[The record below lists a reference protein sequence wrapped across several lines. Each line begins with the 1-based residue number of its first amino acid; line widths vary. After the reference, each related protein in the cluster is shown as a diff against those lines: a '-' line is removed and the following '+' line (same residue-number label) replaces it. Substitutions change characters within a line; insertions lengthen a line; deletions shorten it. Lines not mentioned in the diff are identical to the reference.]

1 MSETSEKT
9 PEWLVLLENK
19 KKRHNRLA
27 HEIGAGAPCLSCGD
41 SCPGLDLH
49 FWRKLCR
56 NCKCKK
62 EEHDVKDD
70 EGYEQFEIL
79 LGPASKKRKRGACL
93 NIKVPGVDNAKTVK
107 SAEVAFD
114 WVPPNVSDDVAV
126 EYMKQLPTAKLPIS
140 GSDGALYRRQQLE
153 RQVPIH
159 DLDASRCHNLTPQ
172 EVEGLKKYL
181 DNLKS
186 NVVGQGRVTK
196 VPLLHADVR
205 WASEAFGQKSLPA
218 SHSADSIRGIP
229 PSAFSAPRPFHPAV
243 PRMPADTEDEDFPPP
258 PPPLPN
264 TMPPNLK
271 KPSNFAPSW
280 KPYHNPESQ
289 TSYSEALPGKPYTS
303 SGFERAGPTD
313 RLSQKGNS
321 QQSASVGHQQFGT
334 LPGESVSSLPA
345 DASVSHTLHPE
356 SHTAYSDVVPGKP
369 SFASAKHHRS
379 GSGVA
384 DPVSQRGQQQGD
396 VGHQRYDVEHQHY
409 GLMPENTAATLP
421 ADATFAHTV
430 HPDYHTV
437 YSESVPGKHS
447 ALSPEYRRTGLR
459 VVDPVSPK
467 QQSEWMEGMS
477 TKRSESIPG
486 YNVLSSPAD
495 ATVSL
500 ATHPMIMSVS
510 TNVPGVS
517 PAMVAT
523 SLSQSCGA
531 REGFKNES
539 VPHNKNTGTLHAG
552 VVAGS
557 RYPSGQE
564 CYQNACP
571 DKLPYNEPVKQWV
584 GKDIPQE
591 GNLGY
596 SMHPAEKEDIYSQQP
611 GALLQSDT
619 VNIKSPVSRT
629 QLGNSEG
636 TSSLLGHKPYYMS
649 HPVESTSCEPI
660 AARNAGSSHWE
671 VGVNNLSPGKTVPT
685 KHIPGESHGDAHR
698 QQKGRFAD
706 TVGTGHD
713 PFGMPE
719 ALPAKSSIYSS
730 LGPHG
735 ETVFSE
741 GVPTDAL
748 PKSALAMQQHRH
760 DAELGELSSHMA
772 EMKTDDTPAV
782 QQPQFNCKECKG
794 AIQAGDV
801 AVFADRAGEDVA
813 WHPSCFVCT
822 TCKELLVD
830 LIYFFNKGQVYCGRH
845 YAELLKIPRCF
856 ACDELIFVNEYT
868 MAEGQAFHVKHFC
881 CYECDIPLGGMK
893 YVPVDGQP
901 VCLDCFQEKY
911 GKSCHACGKKIG
923 ASDQRVSW
931 NELHWH
937 VSGDCFSC
945 FSCHK
950 SLLGGRFAV
959 KKNQPFCSKECV
971 LASGIL

>member
-243 PRMPADTEDEDFPPP
+243 PRMPAGTEDEDFPPP

-313 RLSQKGNS
+313 RLSQKNNS
-321 QQSASVGHQQFGT
+321 QQLASVGHQQFGT
-334 LPGESVSSLPA
+334 LPGECVSSLPA

-356 SHTAYSDVVPGKP
+356 SHTAYSEVVPGKP
-369 SFASAKHHRS
+369 SFASAEHHRS

-396 VGHQRYDVEHQHY
+396 VGHQWYDVEHQHY

-421 ADATFAHTV
+421 ADATFAHTM
-430 HPDYHTV
+430 HPDSHTV

-447 ALSPEYRRTGLR
+447 ALSPEYHRTGL
-459 VVDPVSPK
+459 
-467 QQSEWMEGMS
+467 Q
-477 TKRSESIPG
+477 
-486 YNVLSSPAD
+486 
-495 ATVSL
+495 
-500 ATHPMIMSVS
+500 
-510 TNVPGVS
+510 GV
-517 PAMVAT
+517 
-523 SLSQSCGA
+523 
-531 REGFKNES
+531 
-539 VPHNKNTGTLHAG
+539 H
-552 VVAGS
+552 
-557 RYPSGQE
+557 
-564 CYQNACP
+564 
-571 DKLPYNEPVKQWV
+571 
-584 GKDIPQE
+584 
-591 GNLGY
+591 
-596 SMHPAEKEDIYSQQP
+596 
-611 GALLQSDT
+611 
-619 VNIKSPVSRT
+619 
-629 QLGNSEG
+629 
-636 TSSLLGHKPYYMS
+636 
-649 HPVESTSCEPI
+649 
-660 AARNAGSSHWE
+660 
-671 VGVNNLSPGKTVPT
+671 NLSPGKTVPT
-685 KHIPGESHGDAHR
+685 KHIPGESHDDAHR

-801 AVFADRAGEDVA
+801 AVFADRAGQDVA

>member
-243 PRMPADTEDEDFPPP
+243 PHMPAGTEDDDFPPP

-303 SGFERAGPTD
+303 SEFERAGPTD

-321 QQSASVGHQQFGT
+321 QQSASVGRQQFGT

-356 SHTAYSDVVPGKP
+356 SHTAYSEVVPGKP
-369 SFASAKHHRS
+369 SFASAEHHRS

-396 VGHQRYDVEHQHY
+396 VGHQRYDVGHQHY
-409 GLMPENTAATLP
+409 GLMPENTSATLP
-421 ADATFAHTV
+421 ADATFAHTM
-430 HPDYHTV
+430 HPDSHTV
-437 YSESVPGKHS
+437 YSESAPGKHS

-459 VVDPVSPK
+459 
-467 QQSEWMEGMS
+467 
-477 TKRSESIPG
+477 
-486 YNVLSSPAD
+486 
-495 ATVSL
+495 
-500 ATHPMIMSVS
+500 
-510 TNVPGVS
+510 
-517 PAMVAT
+517 
-523 SLSQSCGA
+523 
-531 REGFKNES
+531 
-539 VPHNKNTGTLHAG
+539 
-552 VVAGS
+552 
-557 RYPSGQE
+557 
-564 CYQNACP
+564 
-571 DKLPYNEPVKQWV
+571 
-584 GKDIPQE
+584 
-591 GNLGY
+591 
-596 SMHPAEKEDIYSQQP
+596 
-611 GALLQSDT
+611 
-619 VNIKSPVSRT
+619 
-629 QLGNSEG
+629 
-636 TSSLLGHKPYYMS
+636 
-649 HPVESTSCEPI
+649 
-660 AARNAGSSHWE
+660 
-671 VGVNNLSPGKTVPT
+671 GVNNLLPGKTVPT
-685 KHIPGESHGDAHR
+685 KHIPGESHDDAHR

-719 ALPAKSSIYSS
+719 ALAAKSSIYSS

-801 AVFADRAGEDVA
+801 AVFADRAGQDVA

>member
-41 SCPGLDLH
+41 ACPGLDLH

-243 PRMPADTEDEDFPPP
+243 PHMPAGTEDDDFPPP

-303 SGFERAGPTD
+303 SEFERAGPTD

-321 QQSASVGHQQFGT
+321 QQSASVGRQQFGT

-356 SHTAYSDVVPGKP
+356 SHTAYSEVVPGKP
-369 SFASAKHHRS
+369 SFASAEHHRS

-396 VGHQRYDVEHQHY
+396 VGHQRYDVGHQHY
-409 GLMPENTAATLP
+409 GLLPENTAATLP
-421 ADATFAHTV
+421 ADATFAHTM
-430 HPDYHTV
+430 HPDSHTV
-437 YSESVPGKHS
+437 YSESVPEKHS

-459 VVDPVSPK
+459 
-467 QQSEWMEGMS
+467 
-477 TKRSESIPG
+477 
-486 YNVLSSPAD
+486 
-495 ATVSL
+495 
-500 ATHPMIMSVS
+500 
-510 TNVPGVS
+510 
-517 PAMVAT
+517 
-523 SLSQSCGA
+523 
-531 REGFKNES
+531 
-539 VPHNKNTGTLHAG
+539 
-552 VVAGS
+552 
-557 RYPSGQE
+557 
-564 CYQNACP
+564 
-571 DKLPYNEPVKQWV
+571 
-584 GKDIPQE
+584 
-591 GNLGY
+591 
-596 SMHPAEKEDIYSQQP
+596 
-611 GALLQSDT
+611 
-619 VNIKSPVSRT
+619 
-629 QLGNSEG
+629 
-636 TSSLLGHKPYYMS
+636 
-649 HPVESTSCEPI
+649 
-660 AARNAGSSHWE
+660 
-671 VGVNNLSPGKTVPT
+671 GVNNLSPGKTAPT
-685 KHIPGESHGDAHR
+685 KYIPGESHDDAHR

-719 ALPAKSSIYSS
+719 ALPAKTSIYSS

-801 AVFADRAGEDVA
+801 AVFADRAGQDVA
-813 WHPSCFVCT
+813 WHPSCFVCA

>member
-79 LGPASKKRKRGACL
+79 LGPGSKKRKRGACL
-93 NIKVPGVDNAKTVK
+93 NIKVPGTDNAKNVK
-107 SAEVAFD
+107 TAEVAFD
-114 WVPPNVSDDVAV
+114 WVPPNVTDDVAV

-196 VPLLHADVR
+196 VPLLHADER
-205 WASEAFGQKSLPA
+205 WASKEYGQKSIPV

-229 PSAFSAPRPFHPAV
+229 PSAFSAPRPFHPTVSHLPTATS
-243 PRMPADTEDEDFPPP
+243 DNDDEFPLP

-271 KPSNFAPSW
+271 KPSNFVPTW
-280 KPYHNPESQ
+280 KSYQNPESQ
-289 TSYSEALPGKPYTS
+289 TAYSEALAGKPYVS
-303 SGFERAGPTD
+303 SECERAGMTADHLPH
-313 RLSQKGNS
+313 KGHS
-321 QQSASVGHQQFGT
+321 QQLSGMGHQQFGMV
-334 LPGESVSSLPA
+334 PGESVTSLPA
-345 DASVSHTLHPE
+345 DSKVSRTMQPE
-356 SHTAYSDVVPGKP
+356 SHTAYSEVVPGKP
-369 SFASAKHHRS
+369 SFASAEHHRS
-379 GSGVA
+379 GLGVA
-384 DPVSQRGQQQGD
+384 DPVSQRAMQQG
-396 VGHQRYDVEHQHY
+396 VGCQQY
-409 GLMPENTAATLP
+409 GLTPEGTIATLP
-421 ADATFAHTV
+421 AGATISHTMR
-430 HPDYHTV
+430 PESQTA
-437 YSESVPGKHS
+437 YSESVPGKH
-447 ALSPEYRRTGLR
+447 LSTLPECGRTGLQA
-459 VVDPVSPK
+459 DPESRK
-467 QQSEWMEGMS
+467 QQSEWMEGVGA
-477 TKRSESIPG
+477 KNCESLPG
-486 YNVLSSPAD
+486 SNVLSSPAD
-495 ATVSL
+495 ATISHAV
-500 ATHPMIMSVS
+500 HPGTVSVS
-510 TNVPGVS
+510 TAVPGVS
-517 PAMVAT
+517 PAFNAM
-523 SLSQSCGA
+523 SLSKGDRA
-531 REGFKNES
+531 PEAFKKES
-539 VPHNKNTGTLHAG
+539 VPHGTNTGVSAII
-552 VVAGS
+552 AS
-557 RYPSGQE
+557 RYPSGE
-564 CYQNACP
+564 AVYHNAHP
-571 DKLPYNEPVKQWV
+571 GQLLYDEPVNEWV
-584 GKDIPQE
+584 GKYITQE
-591 GNLGY
+591 
-596 SMHPAEKEDIYSQQP
+596 
-611 GALLQSDT
+611 
-619 VNIKSPVSRT
+619 
-629 QLGNSEG
+629 GNSEG
-636 TSSLLGHKPYYMS
+636 SVHSLRKDDAYTQQPEAILHSDTINVKNPVTGTHLTHFKGSSTLLGQKPNYSSYS
-649 HPVESTSCEPI
+649 VESTSHEPLG
-660 AARNAGSSHWE
+660 AKNTSSSHLG
-671 VGVNNLSPGKTVPT
+671 VGHNNLSPGKRAPT
-685 KHIPGESHGDAHR
+685 NHMPGEAHGDALK
-698 QQKGRFAD
+698 QQKGKFAD
-706 TVGTGHD
+706 SVGAGNDT
-713 PFGMPE
+713 FGMPE
-719 ALPAKSSIYSS
+719 TLPAKSSIYSS

-760 DAELGELSSHMA
+760 DAELAELSSHVA
-772 EMKTDDTPAV
+772 EMKTDDEPAV

-794 AIQAGDV
+794 AVLAGDV
-801 AVFADRAGEDVA
+801 AVFADRAGQDVA

-893 YVPVDGQP
+893 YVPVDNQP
-901 VCLDCFQEKY
+901 VCLDCFQDKY

-923 ASDQRVSW
+923 ASDQRVSL
-931 NELHWH
+931 NDLHWH

>member
-459 VVDPVSPK
+459 
-467 QQSEWMEGMS
+467 
-477 TKRSESIPG
+477 
-486 YNVLSSPAD
+486 
-495 ATVSL
+495 
-500 ATHPMIMSVS
+500 
-510 TNVPGVS
+510 
-517 PAMVAT
+517 
-523 SLSQSCGA
+523 
-531 REGFKNES
+531 
-539 VPHNKNTGTLHAG
+539 
-552 VVAGS
+552 
-557 RYPSGQE
+557 
-564 CYQNACP
+564 
-571 DKLPYNEPVKQWV
+571 
-584 GKDIPQE
+584 
-591 GNLGY
+591 
-596 SMHPAEKEDIYSQQP
+596 
-611 GALLQSDT
+611 
-619 VNIKSPVSRT
+619 
-629 QLGNSEG
+629 
-636 TSSLLGHKPYYMS
+636 
-649 HPVESTSCEPI
+649 
-660 AARNAGSSHWE
+660 
-671 VGVNNLSPGKTVPT
+671 GVNNLSPGKTVPT